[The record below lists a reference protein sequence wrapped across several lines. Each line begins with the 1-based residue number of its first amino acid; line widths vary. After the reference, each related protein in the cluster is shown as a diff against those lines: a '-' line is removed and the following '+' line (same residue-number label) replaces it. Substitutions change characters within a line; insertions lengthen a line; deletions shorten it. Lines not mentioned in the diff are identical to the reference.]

1 MKWNSRGY
9 TLLEALLVLMM
20 ISAMLLITV
29 IPYPKM
35 QKQLDKQM
43 FITQLRADMERA
55 QMYALSHQKSVFLR
69 FYSSEK
75 YVASLSSQEILFTR
89 KVPEGFEFLRGGM
102 DSITFLP
109 TGNTN
114 QFGTIAIKFD
124 HQIIQFTIYI
134 GKGRINVKEESL

>member
-1 MKWNSRGY
+1 MEFARIYVVGSLARFDDDFRHVVDYSDSVSKDAKTIRQTNVYHSAASGY
-9 TLLEALLVLMM
+9 GK
-20 ISAMLLITV
+20 SADVRIV
-29 IPYPKM
+29 SPKICI
-35 QKQLDKQM
+35 
-43 FITQLRADMERA
+43 FT
-55 QMYALSHQKSVFLR
+55 

-114 QFGTIAIKFD
+114 QFGTIAIKYD
-124 HQIIQFTIYI
+124 HQIIQFSFYI